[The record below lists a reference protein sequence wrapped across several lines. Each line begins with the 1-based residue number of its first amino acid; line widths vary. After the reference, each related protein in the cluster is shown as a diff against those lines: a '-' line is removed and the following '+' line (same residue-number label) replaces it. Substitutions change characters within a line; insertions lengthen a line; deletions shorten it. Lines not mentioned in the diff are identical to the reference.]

1 MDPISGDFQGTFPQ
15 KIIFFNS
22 QTKREK
28 LSAIGRRLLSN
39 TSDLVGIS
47 AIDFCPIV
55 ISQKPLSFYSRR
67 N

>member
-15 KIIFFNS
+15 KIIFCNS
-22 QTKREK
+22 QTKRGK

-47 AIDFCPIV
+47 AIDFYPIV